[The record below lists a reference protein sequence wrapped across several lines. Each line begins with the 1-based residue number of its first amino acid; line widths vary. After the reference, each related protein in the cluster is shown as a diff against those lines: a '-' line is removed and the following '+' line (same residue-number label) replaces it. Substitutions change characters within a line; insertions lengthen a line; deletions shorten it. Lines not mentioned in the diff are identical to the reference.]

1 MYIWTSIAHLALP
14 LSTAGVQEIT
24 SDEPALLAQM
34 RSNLGDASGMYLF
47 PSSGWK
53 SGDSSEQR
61 NAAMKRY
68 SEKLATNPSGLLI
81 YHPPGGKALTPG
93 QLVTEFITELI
104 EALLAVFLLA
114 QTRLSSYFARV
125 GFVTVTGILAALA
138 TNISYWNWYG
148 FPGSYTAAYIVIE
161 IVGFFVAGLAAA
173 ALLRRRALQ
182 PNPQAPSASVPAAQT
197 R

>member
-1 MYIWTSIAHLALP
+1 
-14 LSTAGVQEIT
+14 
-24 SDEPALLAQM
+24 
-34 RSNLGDASGMYLF
+34 
-47 PSSGWK
+47 
-53 SGDSSEQR
+53 
-61 NAAMKRY
+61 MKRY